1 MAEHNGLPVHGY
13 QPQSDAKVAIVNQ
26 FKQDEERL
34 LRKIDAMSSGQA
46 SAQQLDWPGLY
57 DPRWIAIARTHF
69 QEGFM
74 ALNRAVF
81 QPQRISLPED
91 SQATEG

>member
-34 LRKIDAMSSGQA
+34 LRELDKLAAADIAA
-46 SAQQLDWPGLY
+46 SERSELAPY
-57 DPRWIAIARTHF
+57 DPRWLAVARTHF